1 MINAKNIRIG
11 NILDRSGVAH
21 KITAEDIAWLS
32 SWCDPEKQELFD
44 PIVIK
49 SGYLKS
55 FGFKEG
61 KRDYWYD
68 TGTHVL
74 EIYPED
80 GEYLYPVFVEY
91 QENSNE
97 FLGSVSL
104 PRLRYVHELQNLFF
118 ALTGREL
125 EMPEK

>member
-1 MINAKNIRIG
+1 MINVKVLRIG
-11 NILDRSGVAH
+11 NILDRSGVAY
-21 KITAEDIAWLS
+21 KITAEGIYWLD
-32 SWCDPEKQELFD
+32 SWKDPDDQNVYA
-44 PIVIK
+44 PIVVNA
-49 SGYLKS
+49 GHLKS

-61 KRDYWYD
+61 EGNYCYD

-104 PRLRYVHELQNLFF
+104 PRLKYVHELQNLFF